1 VEASVFINLTCKG
14 EAIRQQREEA

>member
-14 EAIRQQREEA
+14 EAIR

>member
-1 VEASVFINLTCKG
+1 VETSVFINLTCKG